1 MWSDPIADL
10 LTRIRNSARIQS
22 KEVTI
27 PRSNEK
33 LGVCKVLCEEGYLTS
48 VEEIEDNKQGVL
60 RVTLKYGPRGQ
71 KVLTHLK
78 RESKCGCRK
87 YVGVSEIPRVLNG
100 LGIAILSTNRGILSD
115 RKCRELNIGGELIC
129 TVY

>member
-10 LTRIRNSARIQS
+10 LTRIRNSARILS

-33 LGVCKVLCEEGYLTS
+33 LGVCKVLCEEGYVTS
-48 VEEIEDNKQGVL
+48 VEEIEDDKQGVL

-78 RESKCGCRK
+78 RESKGGCRK